1 MIFDGPTAPPWLPP
15 EIYSDRGLNEKFS
28 IECDLGKGGSGVVVG
43 ARHRELDQRVA
54 IKFLWPGPLS
64 SEALARFRGE
74 ARAASRIKN
83 EHVVRI
89 IDVSTTE
96 VGIPFIVMEYLE
108 GVDLERMLQQSPNR
122 QVPVPDAIDFI
133 LQACQAL
140 VECHAQGI
148 IHRDLKPSNLFCL
161 QGDDGV
167 PMIKVLDFGISKL
180 GMVSNDSTVTD
191 PCRILGSPSYMS
203 PEQFDSP
210 ADVDLRT
217 DIWALG
223 VILYEL
229 VTGVSPFFETSVL
242 KVWQKVRSEQP
253 TPLETLR
260 PDAPAE
266 LTAVVMKCLAKNREE
281 RHANVIELA
290 NALEPF
296 APPGARTSLARLLR
310 VSDARGRARRA
321 EDTPRHEAIS
331 EAPTIHSLLPGRAKS
346 RTRWGPALFLVGT
359 AVALLWSTRS
369 YRWLAPSTDGDGAAR
384 MPPVAVA
391 HASETPPPLS
401 TVAAAPSSYLQSSV
415 PIAPPATAN
424 EPTPTSTTSTRTSGR
439 PRPAGSAPLAPLSAA
454 ASPSAAPSQNVPVAN
469 KSDDVA
475 PKTEPSAPPSASVT
489 RTSPMIVDILET
501 RKPVR

>member
-1 MIFDGPTAPPWLPP
+1 MIFDGPTATPWLPP

-89 IDVSTTE
+89 IDVSATE

-122 QVPVPDAIDFI
+122 QLPVPDAIDFI
-133 LQACQAL
+133 QQACQAL

-180 GMVSNDSTVTD
+180 GMVSNDSAVTD

-253 TPLETLR
+253 APLEALR
-260 PDAPAE
+260 PDAPA
-266 LTAVVMKCLAKNREE
+266 
-281 RHANVIELA
+281 
-290 NALEPF
+290 
-296 APPGARTSLARLLR
+296 
-310 VSDARGRARRA
+310 
-321 EDTPRHEAIS
+321 
-331 EAPTIHSLLPGRAKS
+331 
-346 RTRWGPALFLVGT
+346 
-359 AVALLWSTRS
+359 
-369 YRWLAPSTDGDGAAR
+369 
-384 MPPVAVA
+384 
-391 HASETPPPLS
+391 
-401 TVAAAPSSYLQSSV
+401 
-415 PIAPPATAN
+415 
-424 EPTPTSTTSTRTSGR
+424 
-439 PRPAGSAPLAPLSAA
+439 
-454 ASPSAAPSQNVPVAN
+454 
-469 KSDDVA
+469 
-475 PKTEPSAPPSASVT
+475 
-489 RTSPMIVDILET
+489 
-501 RKPVR
+501 